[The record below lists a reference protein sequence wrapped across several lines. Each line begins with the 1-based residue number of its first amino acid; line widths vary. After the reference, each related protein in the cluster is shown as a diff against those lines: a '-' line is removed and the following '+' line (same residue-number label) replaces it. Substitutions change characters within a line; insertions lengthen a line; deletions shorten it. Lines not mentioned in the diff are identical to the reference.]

1 MQATIR
7 KLVPILLLAV
17 AANVVANDEVAD
29 RINIEYEM
37 FRLENGLTTIVY
49 SDHSTP
55 TVFVGMWYGV
65 GSKDEPEGRSGF
77 AHLFEHLMFQ
87 GTENRDGEYFE
98 PFTKAGATGM
108 NGTTSED
115 RTNYYATVPTGAL
128 DMALWM
134 ESDRMS
140 YLLGAVTQDALDE
153 QRGVVQNEKRSGELR
168 PYAKVPDRIRAGLYP
183 PDHPYAHSVI
193 GSMEDLDAAS
203 LEDVHEWFNTYYG
216 ASNVVLVLAGDVDVE
231 TAREKVTHYFSGAPA
246 GVPLVKPQQWI
257 PELRENR
264 IEVMYDRVGQTR
276 ITRVW
281 ALPNLNDVDS
291 TVMYLVNETLVNNK
305 NAPLYGKL
313 VDELQLASGVRGSAF
328 SQVINGEY
336 TLTVNLRER
345 VEPEQVIQVID
356 EVIAEYLEH
365 GPDEE
370 LLRNAVL
377 DVNMSML
384 ESMESKSTIGR
395 YLAEGQL
402 YTGDPLFVKKE
413 VAILNSSTADDVL
426 QTARR
431 WLSRGYYQIT
441 VLPFPEYVTAEDPVD
456 RTQIPVPTMVSNIS
470 FPDIETATLTNGMKL
485 IVAESGDLPLID
497 VTIRMDTGNMADSP
511 DAPGISDAVFSLMQR
526 GTKRYNANELAAAK
540 DRIAMGVRLGAG
552 DEQSSLSYRIMTE
565 YFDESLEIAE
575 EILRNPTFPEDEFEK
590 FQQQILAVLTNFAT
604 NPSRNDRGLFRR
616 AIYGAE
622 HPFGGIWSPEL
633 VENLNRDRIVD
644 FHAREVAPDGMT
656 VFMIG
661 DINIDTAVSAMERTF
676 GGWRAEQQSE
686 KRPVG
691 TAPAPG
697 ARVIL
702 VDQPEAPQS
711 TIRVGH
717 ALAPFDADIDTELA
731 VLNGAF
737 GEDFEARINMN
748 LREDKAWS
756 YGMGS
761 GIGKNTSGD
770 QYLVVAGSVQT
781 DKTIESMQEI
791 MREYRELVTTRPV
804 SEAELQRVKL
814 SRTQS
819 LPGRFASKRGFLASM
834 MASDN
839 YGLPLDYAETAAD
852 RINAVSLDAV
862 NRRARDTVRPDDLT
876 WLVIGDLDKVEE
888 GIRALGYGE
897 VEVWDGF
904 GNRLR

>member
-1 MQATIR
+1 
-7 KLVPILLLAV
+7 
-17 AANVVANDEVAD
+17 
-29 RINIEYEM
+29 
-37 FRLENGLTTIVY
+37 
-49 SDHSTP
+49 
-55 TVFVGMWYGV
+55 
-65 GSKDEPEGRSGF
+65 
-77 AHLFEHLMFQ
+77 MFQ
-87 GTENRDGEYFE
+87 GSENRDGEYFE

-115 RTNYYATVPTGAL
+115 RTNYYATVPSGAL

-140 YLLGAVTQDALDE
+140 YLLGAVNQEALDE

-168 PYAKVPDRIRAGLYP
+168 PYAQVPDRIRAGLYP
-183 PDHPYAHSVI
+183 PNHPYSHSVI

-203 LEDVHEWFNTYYG
+203 VEDVHEWFNTYYG
-216 ASNVVLVLAGDVDVE
+216 ASNVVLVLAGDVDAA
-231 TAREKVTHYFSGAPA
+231 TAKEKVTHYFGGAPA

-257 PELRENR
+257 PELQENR
-264 IEVMYDRVGQTR
+264 VEVMYDRVGQTR

-281 ALPNLNDVDS
+281 ALPNLNAVDS

-305 NAPLYGKL
+305 NAPLYNKL
-313 VDELQLASGVRGSAF
+313 VDELQLASGVRGSAY

-336 TLTVNLRER
+336 TLTVNLREG
-345 VEPEQVIQVID
+345 VDPEQVIAVVD
-356 EVIAEYLEH
+356 EVVAEYLEN

-377 DVNMSML
+377 DVNMTML

-402 YTGDPLFVKKE
+402 YTDDPLFVKKE
-413 VAILNSSTADDVL
+413 VDILNNSTTADL
-426 QTARR
+426 RETANR
-431 WLSRGYYQIT
+431 WLTRGYYQLT
-441 VLPFPEYVTAEDPVD
+441 VLPFPEYVTMEDPVD
-456 RTQIPVPTMVSNIS
+456 RTSIPVPSEVSNIS
-470 FPDIETATLTNGMKL
+470 FPDIQTATLRNGMTL

-497 VTIRMDTGNMADSP
+497 VTIRMGTGNMADAP
-511 DAPGISDAVFSLMQR
+511 DAPGISDAMFSLMQR
-526 GTKRYNANELAAAK
+526 GTERYDANELASAK

-552 DEQSSLSYRIMTE
+552 DERSSLSYRIMTE
-565 YFDESLEIAE
+565 YFDESLELAE

-590 FQQQILAVLTNFAT
+590 FQQQLLAVLTNFAT

-616 AIYGAE
+616 AIYGDD

-633 VENLNRDRIVD
+633 VQNLNRDRIID
-644 FHAREVAPDGMT
+644 FHAREVAPNGMT

-661 DINIDTAVSAMERTF
+661 DVNIDTAVSAMEKAF
-676 GGWRAEQQSE
+676 GGWRAEHQSE
-686 KRPVG
+686 IRPVG
-691 TAPAPG
+691 EAPPPG
-697 ARVIL
+697 RRVIL
-702 VDQPEAPQS
+702 VDQPGAPQS

-717 ALAPFDADIDTELA
+717 ALAPFDASIDTELS
-731 VLNGAF
+731 VMNGAF

-791 MREYRELVTTRPV
+791 LREYTELVTTRPV
-804 SEAELQRVKL
+804 SDAELQRVKL

-839 YGLPLDYAETAAD
+839 YGLPLDYAETATD

-862 NRRARDTVRPDDLT
+862 NQRARETVRPDELT
-876 WLVIGDLDKVEE
+876 WLVIGDLEKVEDD
-888 GIRALGYGE
+888 IRALGYGD

-904 GNRLR
+904 GNPLR